1 MTDVTHVNQ
10 DNQDPRDDHDQPT
23 TEGSHAAAGGA
34 GAGLPLRGLA
44 MVLIAVAVL
53 LGLWGLY
60 AMTRDDSGDTA
71 ADAPAEETT
80 VAATEAATPTAGS
93 TEEPADLERAEES
106 EGAEQSDEAE
116 RPSESAGAPAPA
128 PAPAGGAEE
137 PARLHVLNNSTVPNL
152 ANDVAT
158 TLDDQGYDVGEV
170 GNLADQ
176 ILPENTVYFQ
186 PGNPDAEQRAREL
199 ADRVRGVAR
208 EYDPVLP
215 AETDGRN
222 DITLVLV
229 NQVAL

>member
-23 TEGSHAAAGGA
+23 TDGSTAAGGGA

-71 ADAPAEETT
+71 DAPAEETT
-80 VAATEAATPTAGS
+80 VAATETAPADS

-106 EGAEQSDEAE
+106 GEAEQSDEAD
-116 RPSESAGAPAPA
+116 RPSESADAPAPA
-128 PAPAGGAEE
+128 PAPAGGADGADE

-158 TLDDQGYDVGEV
+158 TLDGQGYDVGEV

>member
-1 MTDVTHVNQ
+1 M
-10 DNQDPRDDHDQPT
+10 
-23 TEGSHAAAGGA
+23 
-34 GAGLPLRGLA
+34 
-44 MVLIAVAVL
+44 
-53 LGLWGLY
+53 
-60 AMTRDDSGDTA
+60 
-71 ADAPAEETT
+71 
-80 VAATEAATPTAGS
+80 
-93 TEEPADLERAEES
+93 
-106 EGAEQSDEAE
+106 
-116 RPSESAGAPAPA
+116 
-128 PAPAGGAEE
+128 
-137 PARLHVLNNSTVPNL
+137 PNL